1 MEPILRAMYGPQ
13 ETVSRYTVAQVM
25 RELKADVDG
34 QRLQDWT
41 NYEWGKMREA
51 EAKMRRRSR

>member
-1 MEPILRAMYGPQ
+1 MYGPQ